1 MIKSKIDAREKALE
15 LAVAVCTSDSD
26 HYTNWPTVKC
36 MADEMLQYLIGS
48 ANLPETAPSAE
59 DLVLKT
65 MEAVNQA
72 SRMGRESSFQQEIEK
87 LATALKP
94 KGTAVTASG
103 NTKED

>member
-15 LAVAVCTSDSD
+15 LAVSFAVSREHFRLIDVLEVAQEFEK
-26 HYTNWPTVKC
+26 H
-36 MADEMLQYLIGS
+36 LIGS
-48 ANLPETAPSAE
+48 ADLPETAPSAE

-72 SRMGRESSFQQEIEK
+72 SRMSREASFQQEIEK

-103 NTKED
+103 NFKGE